1 MRINMPCRTKRTT
14 KKTPTF
20 STEEIKKQLEQSTK
34 KLDARIRK
42 IEFKER
48 SRKPDCKKR

>member
-1 MRINMPCRTKRTT
+1 MRINMPCRTKRTI
-14 KKTPTF
+14 KKTQTY
-20 STEEIKKQLEQSTK
+20 SNEEIKKQLEQSTK

-42 IEFKER
+42 IEIKER